1 MTKDA
6 ATRPARGALTH
17 VSASE
22 EKERK
27 RKAKERRRVP
37 AVDDSNALAAIHD
50 LAEKLYE
57 VGGIDQKTMR
67 EYDDLCIPPVPDF
80 TKAMIAKIRKDAN
93 VSQSLFAKYLNT
105 SPSTVQKW
113 ETGAKKPSGAAA
125 RLLQVVKKHGIEVL
139 A

>member
-1 MTKDA
+1 MTKDEA
-6 ATRPARGALTH
+6 ARLARGASKH
-17 VSASE
+17 VSASA

-27 RKAKERRRVP
+27 RKAKGRRRIP
-37 AVDDSNALAAIHD
+37 AADDSKPLAAIHD

-67 EYDDLCIPPVPDF
+67 EYDALCIPAVPDF
-80 TKAMIAKIRKDAN
+80 TKSMIAKIRKDAN

-125 RLLQVVKKHGIEVL
+125 RLLQVVKNHGIDVL